1 MEQIDQ
7 REKTIVFC
15 ATQEHA
21 LAIRDLIN
29 QMKTSKDPHY
39 CERVTADDGAEG
51 ERFLK
56 QFQDNEKIIPT
67 ILTTSQKLSTGVDAR
82 NVRNIVLMRPVNS
95 VIEFK
100 QIIGRGTRLFDGKD
114 YFTIYDFVRAHEH
127 FNDPEWDGDPIPPEP
142 CEQCGETPCK
152 CAVEPPKPCPVC
164 DQRPCICE
172 KEPPEPCPECG
183 QSPCICQKK
192 KKVKVKLA
200 DGKERTI
207 QHMSATSFWSPDGK
221 PMSAA
226 EFVQRLY
233 GDLPEWFAD
242 EERLREIWSNPD
254 TRTKLLEGLEEK
266 GYGLEQ
272 LREIGKMI
280 EAENSDIYD
289 VLAFIAFNMP
299 PISRSERVDAHKE
312 QIYSQHNYQQ
322 HEFLEFVLD
331 HYVARGVT
339 ELDPDKLPQLIELKY
354 HSIGDAVRELGPV
367 GNIREVFVGFQRE
380 LY

>member
-1 MEQIDQ
+1 
-7 REKTIVFC
+7 
-15 ATQEHA
+15 
-21 LAIRDLIN
+21 
-29 QMKTSKDPHY
+29 
-39 CERVTADDGAEG
+39 
-51 ERFLK
+51 
-56 QFQDNEKIIPT
+56 
-67 ILTTSQKLSTGVDAR
+67 
-82 NVRNIVLMRPVNS
+82 MRPVNS
-95 VIEFK
+95 MIEFK

-254 TRTKLLEGLEEK
+254 TRKKLLEGLEEK

-299 PISRSERVDAHKE
+299 PISRSERVAAHKE
-312 QIYSQHNYQQ
+312 QIYSRHNYQQ